1 MTFWLDAREA
11 TRRLIRTPL
20 FTAGVVCTL
29 GVALAVAMLTFAIVD
44 GVWLRPLPYANPD
57 RLVSISLYS
66 ISSADLAAVE
76 NERATFAAVGGYS
89 VGFPPLILPGD
100 EPLVI
105 RQAVV
110 TTNFLEVL
118 GVRPLLGASRLSDPA
133 AAPEVFLTHHLWMQR
148 FGGDPAIVG
157 SLVAFEDRSRR
168 VAGVLPADFM
178 IPNSIPDLM
187 PDVLTTPESPPQ
199 GRWIRAIGRLADRVT
214 TTQASAVVDRDAPPQ
229 LPANA
234 RRSSDP
240 SVSPLSATLIG
251 DYVSNIMRLLIGGV
265 GILLLIASA
274 NLTHMLIAR
283 GSGRAREV
291 AVRRALGARRF
302 ELVRLIMFEGL
313 LLAIAGGFVA
323 AVLSLWTFRLVQ
335 ALIPAV
341 LPRSGFIS
349 LNGRVLLGGL
359 AFTLLVGVLSSVLP
373 AIRLSRPGAEDLL
386 QRGGRSG
393 ASGRARLGKVLIAL
407 ETGLAVVLVA
417 GGSLMLT
424 SFVRLMRTDVGFR
437 PDGVL
442 EVNVRTASALSDVAS
457 REYVRSV
464 RERVRA
470 LPFVQSVGI
479 ADMRPIAMASRGE
492 DLHGEGSPKDKV
504 STDWRT
510 VSPNYFR
517 TLGIRV
523 VAGREFTPIDAAA
536 AVEPAILSESVA
548 RRMWPDGD
556 IVGRRFRARG
566 LALDCE
572 VIGVVA
578 DVRSFS
584 VRSKPTDILY
594 LSTDRRVMSN
604 FYLSIRFSDAGQLAA
619 MTDSIV
625 KDIRAV
631 DARAVVRSVRPLDE
645 FVSDSVAD
653 TRMEAVLFGV
663 FGALAFGIAI
673 AGVAGVTAY
682 SVTQRTQEFGIRLA
696 LGLAPRRLAAGVVL
710 ESLWPAILGSAA
722 GIGAALWLARLL
734 RGLVFGIAPDDPAT
748 LIVVVSGLVVATIVA
763 SYLPARRA
771 SRLDPTIALRTE

>member
-44 GVWLRPLPYANPD
+44 GVWLRPLPYTNPD

-76 NERATFAAVGGYS
+76 NERATFTAVGGYS

-148 FGGDPAIVG
+148 FGGDPAIVA

-168 VAGVLPADFM
+168 VAGVLPADFL

-199 GRWIRAIGRLADRVT
+199 GRWIRAIGRLADPVT
-214 TTQASAVVDRDAPPQ
+214 TPQASAVVDRDAPPQ

-234 RRSSDP
+234 RRSTDP
-240 SVSPLSATLIG
+240 SVQPLSATLIG

-349 LNGRVLLGGL
+349 LDGRVLLGGL

-393 ASGRARLGKVLIAL
+393 ASGRARLGRVLIAL

-442 EVNVRTASALSDVAS
+442 QVNVRTASALSDVCESRVPCGLCAS
-457 REYVRSV
+457 AYARCRSS
-464 RERVRA
+464 RASASPTCGRSQWRPAERICTA
-470 LPFVQSVGI
+470 
-479 ADMRPIAMASRGE
+479 
-492 DLHGEGSPKDKV
+492 K
-504 STDWRT
+504 
-510 VSPNYFR
+510 
-517 TLGIRV
+517 
-523 VAGREFTPIDAAA
+523 
-536 AVEPAILSESVA
+536 
-548 RRMWPDGD
+548 
-556 IVGRRFRARG
+556 
-566 LALDCE
+566 
-572 VIGVVA
+572 
-578 DVRSFS
+578 
-584 VRSKPTDILY
+584 
-594 LSTDRRVMSN
+594 DRRKTKSRRIGERCPRTTSARSAFASSPGVSSHPSTRPPPSSRQSSRSRSHAACGPMGTS
-604 FYLSIRFSDAGQLAA
+604 SDAG
-619 MTDSIV
+619 S
-625 KDIRAV
+625 
-631 DARAVVRSVRPLDE
+631 ARAASRS
-645 FVSDSVAD
+645 
-653 TRMEAVLFGV
+653 
-663 FGALAFGIAI
+663 
-673 AGVAGVTAY
+673 TAR
-682 SVTQRTQEFGIRLA
+682 SSESSRTSARSA
-696 LGLAPRRLAAGVVL
+696 CAANPPTSSTCRR
-710 ESLWPAILGSAA
+710 
-722 GIGAALWLARLL
+722 
-734 RGLVFGIAPDDPAT
+734 
-748 LIVVVSGLVVATIVA
+748 IVA
-763 SYLPARRA
+763 SRATSICRSGSATPDNSRR
-771 SRLDPTIALRTE
+771 